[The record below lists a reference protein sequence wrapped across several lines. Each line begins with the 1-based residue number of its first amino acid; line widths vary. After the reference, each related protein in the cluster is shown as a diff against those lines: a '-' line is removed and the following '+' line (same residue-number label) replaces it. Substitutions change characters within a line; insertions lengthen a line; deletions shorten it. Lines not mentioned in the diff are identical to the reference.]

1 MSFCSTQFHNGFD
14 GLTSS
19 CKIIH
24 VSQLEEKSIHALQ
37 LGHHGE
43 DLLIHTLEA
52 VVALPL
58 YQGRELPENRAEYPG
73 SNTHHGV
80 LHL

>member
-1 MSFCSTQFHNGFD
+1 MWKKNVCVDFNID
-14 GLTSS
+14 MAA
-19 CKIIH
+19 KIIH

-37 LGHHGE
+37 LGLHGE

-58 YQGRELPENRAEYPG
+58 YQGRELSENRAE
-73 SNTHHGV
+73 
-80 LHL
+80 